1 MALSPRATIRV
12 YWQHAK
18 RYRWLM
24 LILTV
29 SLIGLN
35 VGDIMMPVL
44 FKRFIDT
51 ATTAE
56 PSVIR
61 DALVGVL
68 FLIAAVTAWRFT
80 MFRIAAF
87 TNNQFQPRVMID
99 LERTGFE
106 YLMQHSYRFFSNAF
120 AGSLVRKVHRLS
132 RGFETFADQIFWR
145 LLNVLI
151 TTLGVLIIFGLESPT
166 LILMLSVWIVL
177 FIVVNILFAR
187 WKLRYDQKRAALD
200 TESTGVLSD
209 AISNV
214 ITIKQ
219 FNGFV
224 YERNLFR
231 NVTERLRKMY
241 TFTWNLGEVNDAVQF
256 LLMGI
261 LEVVIMYYS
270 IQMYVSGSLSIGT
283 FVLLQ
288 TGLVAIF
295 DRLWDFGRVIRHLY
309 ESIADGQEM
318 VEILETP
325 IEILDREDAKELEVT
340 NGAIDFDDVTFAYS
354 EKRKILSHFSLAIA
368 AHEKVAFVGPSGAGK
383 STTVKLLMR
392 FFNVSE
398 GAITIDGT
406 DISTVTQESLR
417 HHVALVPQD
426 TVLFHRSLMENIRYG
441 RRDATDAEVIEAARK
456 AHCHE
461 FISNLANGYGTLV
474 GERGVKLSGGER
486 QRVAIARAIL
496 RDAPILVLDEATS
509 SLDSESEALIQDAL
523 RELMKGKT
531 VIVIAH
537 RLSTIMMMDR
547 IVVIENGTVS
557 DTGTHEELLTRKG
570 TYAKLWSIQAGGFLP

>member
-1 MALSPRATIRV
+1 MVT
-12 YWQHAK
+12 
-18 RYRWLM
+18 
-24 LILTV
+24 LTLA
-29 SLIGLN
+29 LIGLN
-35 VGDIMMPVL
+35 IGDLLMPVL
-44 FKRFIDT
+44 YKRFVDT
-51 ATTAE
+51 ATTVEGTALRE
-56 PSVIR
+56 
-61 DALVGVL
+61 ALVAVL
-68 FLIAAVTAWRFT
+68 FMIAAVTSWRWL
-80 MFRIAAF
+80 MFRVAALV
-87 TNNQFQPRVMID
+87 NNQFQPRVMID
-99 LERTGFE
+99 LERTAFS
-106 YLMQHSYRFFSNAF
+106 YLLNHSYRFFSNAF

-145 LLNVLI
+145 LLNVGI
-151 TTLGVLIIFGLESPT
+151 TTGGILIIFGMESPT
-166 LILMLSVWIVL
+166 LAVMLGVWIVL
-177 FIVVNILFAR
+177 FVTMNVLFSR
-187 WKLRYDQKRAALD
+187 WKLRYDGQRAALD

-209 AISNV
+209 AVSNV

-219 FNGFV
+219 FNGLV
-224 YERNLFR
+224 YEQQLFR
-231 NVTERLRKMY
+231 SVTERLRKMY
-241 TFTWNLGEVNDAVQF
+241 TLTWNLGEVNDAVQF
-256 LLMGI
+256 LFMGI
-261 LEVVIMYYS
+261 LEIAVLYHAIGMYGNGALT
-270 IQMYVSGSLSIGT
+270 VGT

-318 VEILETP
+318 VTVMNMPHEIT
-325 IEILDREDAKELEVT
+325 DKRHAKELTVPR
-340 NGAIDFDDVTFAYS
+340 GAIAFDDVTFTYN
-354 EKRKILSHFSLAIA
+354 EKRAVLSHFALNITP
-368 AHEKVAFVGPSGAGK
+368 HEKVAFVGPSGAGK

-392 FFNVSE
+392 FFDVTKGN
-398 GAITIDGT
+398 ITIDGT

-417 HHVALVPQD
+417 HHVALVPQEP
-426 TVLFHRSLMENIRYG
+426 VLFHRSLMENIRYG
-441 RRDATDAEVIEAARK
+441 RRDATDAEVIDAAKK

-496 RDAPILVLDEATS
+496 RDAPILILDEATS
-509 SLDSESEALIQDAL
+509 SLDSESESLIQDAL

-547 IVVIENGTVS
+547 IVVIEKGAVA
-557 DTGTHEELLTRKG
+557 DTGTHEQLLKRKG

>member
-24 LILTV
+24 LALTLA
-29 SLIGLN
+29 LIGLN
-35 VGDIMMPVL
+35 VGDLLMPVL
-44 FKRFIDT
+44 YKRFIDT
-51 ATTAE
+51 ATTADA
-56 PSVIR
+56 SVIR
-61 DALVGVL
+61 EALLGVL
-68 FLIAAVTAWRFT
+68 FLIAGVTAWRFA
-80 MFRIAAF
+80 MFRVAAF
-87 TNNQFQPRVMID
+87 ANNQFQPRVMID

-106 YLMQHSYRFFSNAF
+106 YLLHHSYRFFSNAF

-145 LLNVLI
+145 LLNVTI
-151 TTLGVLIIFGLESPT
+151 TTLGILIIFGMESPA
-166 LILMLSVWIVL
+166 LVLMLGVWIVL
-177 FIVVNILFAR
+177 FVVVNVLFAR
-187 WKLRYDQKRAALD
+187 WKLRYDEKRAALD

-231 NVTERLRKMY
+231 AVTERLRKMY
-241 TFTWNLGEVNDAVQF
+241 TLTWNLGEINDAVQF

-270 IQMYVSGSLSIGT
+270 IQMYVAGSLTIGA

-325 IEILDREDAKELEVT
+325 IEIVDRNDAKELAVT
-340 NGAIDFDDVTFAYS
+340 NGEIAFDDVTFSYS
-354 EKRKILSHFSLAIA
+354 EKRTILSQFTLTIA
-368 AHEKVAFVGPSGAGK
+368 PHEKVAFVGPSGAGK

-392 FFNVSE
+392 FFDVTR
-398 GAITIDGT
+398 GTITIDGT
-406 DISTVTQESLR
+406 DISAVTQESLR

-426 TVLFHRSLMENIRYG
+426 PVLFHRSLMENIRYG
-441 RRDATDAEVIEAARK
+441 RRDATDAEVIDAAKK

-496 RDAPILVLDEATS
+496 RDAPILILDEATS

-547 IVVIENGTVS
+547 IVVIEHGTVA
-557 DTGTHEELLTRKG
+557 DTGTHEQLLKRKG